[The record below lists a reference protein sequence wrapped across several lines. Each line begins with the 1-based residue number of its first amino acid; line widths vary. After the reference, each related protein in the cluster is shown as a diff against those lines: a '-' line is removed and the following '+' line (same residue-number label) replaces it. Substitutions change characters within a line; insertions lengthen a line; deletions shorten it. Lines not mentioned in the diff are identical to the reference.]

1 MNLEQN
7 FKERKKRQ
15 ELRNPFAKRKNRK
28 YDAKEQDEGD
38 LHELVGQGLDERPHG
53 SEQDG
58 AVPVMPKVE
67 EVPGSALRINQVKG
81 NQEIEREF

>member
-1 MNLEQN
+1 M
-7 FKERKKRQ
+7 
-15 ELRNPFAKRKNRK
+15 
-28 YDAKEQDEGD
+28 GD

-67 EVPGSALRINQVKG
+67 EVPGLALPNQPG
-81 NQEIEREF
+81 ERERTR